1 MTGVWLEYL
10 SWDEK
15 AIQMLPRRTPSRRRA
30 ARGPCRGCAR
40 DILIANWIDREGR
53 FPPQDACLWNAE
65 RDSHAL
71 GTRSGNWLYVRV
83 SNCSRIERIRPWDAN
98 VARIKGEKVRRECHH
113 HGEMEAE
120 PGGAPG
126 TGGRKTARPF
136 LGRVTH
142 IHPSFPQV
150 TSGVWTEMEGG
161 DSFRIQWDMVQN
173 LYRCLLVKVFL
184 THEKKITRLKREV
197 KAKL

>member
-1 MTGVWLEYL
+1 MTGLWLEYL
-10 SWDEK
+10 FWDEK
-15 AIQMLPRRTPSRRRA
+15 VIQMLPRRTPSRRRA
-30 ARGPCRGCAR
+30 ARGLRRGCAGEVPVA
-40 DILIANWIDREGR
+40 DWIDREGR
-53 FPPQDACLWNAE
+53 FLPQDMRLWNAE
-65 RDSHAL
+65 RESHAL
-71 GTRSGNWLYVRV
+71 GTRAGNWLYVRV
-83 SNCSRIERIRPWDAN
+83 SNCSRMERIRPWDAH

-120 PGGAPG
+120 PGGAPWD
-126 TGGRKTARPF
+126 GRQEVRPF

-142 IHPSFPQV
+142 VHPSFPQV

-161 DSFRIQWDMVQN
+161 DSFRIRWGLVQN
-173 LYRCLLVKVFL
+173 LYRHLLVKIFL